1 MSIIDKDLRHG
12 VLSVGTLKH
21 LVAAAGTVIDID
33 LDEFDTLL
41 GQQMLCAAAERTK
54 HAGIDFDLCHGGGP
68 SVGNLCSA

>member
-21 LVAAAGTVIDID
+21 LVATAGTDIDID

-54 HAGIDFDLCHGGGP
+54 HAGIDFDFCHGGDP
-68 SVGNLCSA
+68 SVGNLCSS